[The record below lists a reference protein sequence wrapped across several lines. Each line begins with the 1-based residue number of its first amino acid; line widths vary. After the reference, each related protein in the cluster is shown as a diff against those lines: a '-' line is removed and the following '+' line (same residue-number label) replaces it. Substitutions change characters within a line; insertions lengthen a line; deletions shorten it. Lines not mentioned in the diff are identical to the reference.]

1 MQDDTDIRDDLVD
14 DSDEN
19 AHAVM
24 AGLPIRHAVRFESWE
39 TADKVEQQLL
49 AAMTGLASR

>member
-19 AHAVM
+19 AHAVL
-24 AGLPIRHAVRFESWE
+24 AGLPLRHAARFES
-39 TADKVEQQLL
+39 
-49 AAMTGLASR
+49 

>member
-49 AAMTGLASR
+49 AGVCCTNR